1 MPARY
6 QVEPPLLEA
15 LPYNL
20 FLPPALRVPR
30 QGTSASAH
38 NDVLVGSVGIRLQTP
53 RIRCPGADRP
63 APAGQL
69 ARGGGP
75 VRARASNAG
84 GLEPDAHAAN
94 EHIIVRR
101 RAGALAGD
109 TQGRGQEE
117 VVRQCLE
124 ERGLD
129 LVPCGH
135 DCLGASLL
143 RARTDHWHVRVRVR
157 AHINTTH
164 TRHADAR
171 PTRTT
176 TARSREHERSR
187 ALGHPLTLAR
197 RDRGHCSVCA

>member
-1 MPARY
+1 MSGRISGRGMGKTTRRAAGLLLACVLAAPRALDSFAPA
-6 QVEPPLLEA
+6 V
-15 LPYNL
+15 
-20 FLPPALRVPR
+20 PPACRAPGMRARMPCPR
-30 QGTSASAH
+30 AGLA
-38 NDVLVGSVGIRLQTP
+38 R
-53 RIRCPGADRP
+53 